1 MADTD
6 TIRKTPLS
14 SRADRGDE
22 RVRLIEEAVLLIRGD
37 WPAIAMGLCERVN
50 RSVGLILSTPG
61 ELDEAIRD
69 TCVEAMLLV
78 QELYGRDAVVEVERM
93 AAAASM
99 PAPARART
107 RGRRRPHLTRPH
119 RRLRIHAG

>member
-1 MADTD
+1 MTVADT
-6 TIRKTPLS
+6 TRKTPLS

-37 WPAIAMGLCERVN
+37 WPAIAIGLCERVN
-50 RSVGLILSTPG
+50 RSVGLIVSTPR

-78 QELYGRDAVVEVERM
+78 QELYGHEGVVEVERM
-93 AAAASM
+93 AAVDV
-99 PAPARART
+99 APSPTRT
-107 RGRRRPHLTRPH
+107 RTDSRRRLHLTRPH

>member
-1 MADTD
+1 MTVADT
-6 TIRKTPLS
+6 TRMTPLS

-50 RSVGLILSTPG
+50 RSVGLIVSTPR
-61 ELDEAIRD
+61 ELDEAIRE

-78 QELYGRDAVVEVERM
+78 QELYGHDGVVEVERM
-93 AAAASM
+93 AAM
-99 PAPARART
+99 TEVPAPARART
-107 RGRRRPHLTRPH
+107 RGRGRLHLGRPH

>member
-1 MADTD
+1 MNVADT
-6 TIRKTPLS
+6 TRKTPLS

-50 RSVGLILSTPG
+50 RSVGLIVSTSR

-69 TCVEAMLLV
+69 TCAEAMLLV
-78 QELYGRDAVVEVERM
+78 QELYGHDGVAEVERM
-93 AAAASM
+93 AALTEE
-99 PAPARART
+99 PATVRART
-107 RGRRRPHLTRPH
+107 RGSRRQRQSGPH

>member
-1 MADTD
+1 MTVADIT
-6 TIRKTPLS
+6 RKTPLS

-37 WPAIAMGLCERVN
+37 WPAIAMGLCEQVN
-50 RSVGLILSTPG
+50 RSVGLIISTPR

-78 QELYGRDAVVEVERM
+78 QELYGHDGVVEVERM
-93 AAAASM
+93 AALDEGPS
-99 PAPARART
+99 PART
-107 RGRRRPHLTRPH
+107 HGRGRRRLHLTRPH

>member
-1 MADTD
+1 MTAEHTPR
-6 TIRKTPLS
+6 TTPLT

-50 RSVGLILSTPG
+50 RSVGLIVSTPR

-78 QELYGRDAVVEVERM
+78 QELYGHDGVVEVERM
-93 AAAASM
+93 AALADATAA
-99 PAPARART
+99 APARPRT
-107 RGRRRPHLTRPH
+107 HHRLHLPRPH
-119 RRLRIHAG
+119 RGIRVHAG